1 MFADILFVYLFVVI
15 LYLSLRV
22 GLCAGMKNETFEI
35 YIPNWYIFKS
45 VFVI

>member
-15 LYLSLRV
+15 LYLPV
-22 GLCAGMKNETFEI
+22 CVWVCVGMKNETLKFI
-35 YIPNWYIFKS
+35 YQTDIFKS